1 MDAKRDNRVDAIL
14 YELSVLHSNV
24 GIDSTAE
31 ELDVVKLKEKYWK
44 DKIADLDQDLA
55 DRLFP

>member
-1 MDAKRDNRVDAIL
+1 MRDNRVDAIL

-24 GIDSTAE
+24 GTDSTAE

-44 DKIADLDQDLA
+44 DKIADLDEDLA
-55 DRLFP
+55 NRLFP